1 MSELLRHCNR
11 FVSDIRLFMYHNR
24 LSCVLTYLFTHN
36 RPVIN
41 PPDRLQVDDSSRCIH
56 ILKMNEIILSC
67 LRVKPCALMRSINLC
82 ISLNKHIFVLIRSP
96 YILRAHY
103 HLPARLNSACR
114 SHYIIIAVPL
124 VQLRT
129 FYSGLSVL
137 IAVKHMLSLVKKC
150 RTVRLHLGQMKY
162 ALKTDTALGKC

>member
-1 MSELLRHCNR
+1 MDN
-11 FVSDIRLFMYHNR
+11 
-24 LSCVLTYLFTHN
+24 
-36 RPVIN
+36 
-41 PPDRLQVDDSSRCIH
+41 SSRCIH
-56 ILKMNEIILSC
+56 ILKMNEIILSGLC
-67 LRVKPCALMRSINLC
+67 VKPCALMRSINLC
-82 ISLNKHIFVLIRSP
+82 VSLNKHIFVLVRSP